1 MAEWLEIKRLDRGF
15 IVTNLMGRTWYFGES
30 KAEAIR
36 MGKLVALLAMQAIN
50 PDPAQDVELE
60 P

>member
-15 IVTNLMGRTWYFGES
+15 IVTNPTGRNWYFGES
-30 KAEAIR
+30 KAEGTR
-36 MGKLVALLAMQAIN
+36 MGKLVALLAIQAIN